1 MDDLDDMFGTPEWQ
15 DNESAA
21 VIINDGKEQFDVTMS
36 GERSASSTSV
46 YAFFPVEHNVKPLS
60 FRKKPRS
67 TPEKE
72 WNIMHK
78 QYL

>member
-21 VIINDGKEQFDVTMS
+21 VIINDGKEQFDVTMP

-46 YAFFPVEHNVKPLS
+46 YAFFP
-60 FRKKPRS
+60 
-67 TPEKE
+67 
-72 WNIMHK
+72 
-78 QYL
+78 